1 MKQFYRVGTSQQGAG
16 PAVVIPRDEFPL
28 SMYGRTDLLPTIE
41 LNGQSNIEWSIN
53 LPTATNCGA
62 VANTYNVNLV
72 LILQGFL
79 NQGAATVQ
87 RNVQRRL
94 R

>member
-1 MKQFYRVGTSQQGAG
+1 
-16 PAVVIPRDEFPL
+16 
-28 SMYGRTDLLPTIE
+28 LLPTIE
-41 LNGQSNIEWSIN
+41 LNGQANIEFGIT
-53 LPTATNCGA
+53 LPASVAYTQP
-62 VANTYNVNLV
+62 ANTCLTAV
-72 LILQGFL
+72 LILNGFL